1 MKELPP
7 LNTLRAFEAAAR
19 YESFNRAAQTLHITP
34 SAVSHQIR
42 QLEEDLGSELFERL
56 PRRVRLNAIGRRFL
70 VPVREALGQLA
81 SAAEQIR
88 QPEESN
94 LLTLSCTP
102 SFLVGWLVPRL
113 SDFHH
118 AYPDLEVRLDTSPQ
132 LVDLHASDVDACVRY
147 APSAQEFPDLEAHW
161 LFGEELVPICSPAMV
176 GEGGIL
182 QTPEDLK
189 RVTLMHSFHRAGQWR
204 NWLRAAGIEGVDTEQ
219 GPRFSTDSIAV
230 EAAASGLGVALA
242 SRIVVAK
249 QLAEG
254 RVVIPFDV
262 GFCHDYGYFL
272 VYPPAAAGERRIA
285 AFRDWILQEVGRTE
299 PRPPVAIGRQA
310 GAPSP
315 TVTASSCDR

>member
-1 MKELPP
+1 MNELPP
-7 LNTLRAFEAAAR
+7 MNTLRAFEAAAR
-19 YESFNRAAQTLHITP
+19 FESFNRAAQTLHITP

-42 QLEEDLGSELFERL
+42 QLEEDLGSELFDRL
-56 PRRVRLNAIGRRFL
+56 PRKVRLNGAGRRFL

-81 SAAEQIR
+81 SAAGQAR
-88 QPEESN
+88 QPVESN

-102 SFLVGWLVPRL
+102 AFLVGWLVPRL
-113 SDFHH
+113 SDFHRSW
-118 AYPDLEVRLDTSPQ
+118 PDIEVRLDASPQ
-132 LVDLHASDVDACVRY
+132 LVDLHNSDVDACVRY
-147 APSAQEFPDLEAHW
+147 APSAQAFPDMEADW
-161 LFGEELVPICSPAMV
+161 LFGEELVPICSPSLV

-182 QTPEDLK
+182 QKPEDLA
-189 RVTLMHSFHRAGQWR
+189 RVTLMHSFSRAGQWR

-254 RVVIPFDV
+254 RLVIPFDV

-272 VYPPAAAGERRIA
+272 VYPPAAARERRIA
-285 AFRDWILQEVGRTE
+285 AFRDWILYEVGRGE
-299 PRPPVAIGRQA
+299 ARPSVAIGQQSE
-310 GAPSP
+310 APSATP
-315 TVTASSCDR
+315 RVEEDHQ

>member
-19 YESFNRAAQTLHITP
+19 FESFNRAAQTLHITP

-42 QLEEDLGSELFERL
+42 QLEEDLGSELFDRL
-56 PRRVRLNAIGRRFL
+56 PRKVRLNALGRRFL

-118 AYPDLEVRLDTSPQ
+118 AWPDIEVRLDTSPQ
-132 LVDLHASDVDACVRY
+132 LVDLHTSDVDACVRY
-147 APSAQEFPDLEAHW
+147 APSAQAFPDLEAHW
-161 LFGEELVPICSPAMV
+161 LFGEELVPICSPSMV
-176 GEGGIL
+176 GEGGVL
-182 QTPEDLK
+182 QKPEDLA
-189 RVTLMHSFHRAGQWR
+189 RVTLMHSFSRAGQWR

-262 GFCHDYGYFL
+262 GFCHDYGYFF
-272 VYPPAAAGERRIA
+272 VYPPASAGERRIA
-285 AFRDWILQEVGRTE
+285 AFRDWILQTVGRPE
-299 PRPPVAIGRQA
+299 PSPAVAIGEQA
-310 GAPSP
+310 ADAPP
-315 TVTASSCDR
+315 AANTTPDYR

>member
-1 MKELPP
+1 MNGLPP

-19 YESFNRAAQTLHITP
+19 FESFNRAAQALHITP

-42 QLEEDLGSELFERL
+42 QLERNLGSDLFDRL
-56 PRRVRLNAIGRRFL
+56 PRKVRLNALGRRFL

-102 SFLVGWLVPRL
+102 SFLAGWLVPRL
-113 SDFHH
+113 SEFHH
-118 AYPDLEVRLDTSPQ
+118 AYPDIEVRLDTSPQ
-132 LVDLHASDVDACVRY
+132 LVDLHASDVDACIRY
-147 APSAQEFPDLEAHW
+147 APSAHEFPDLEAHW
-161 LFGEELVPICSPAMV
+161 LFGEELVPICSPSMV

-182 QTPEDLK
+182 QRPEDLA
-189 RVTLMHSFHRAGQWR
+189 RVTLMHSFHRTGQWR
-204 NWLRAAGIEGVDTEQ
+204 NWLRAAGVEGVDAEQ

-242 SRIVVAK
+242 SRTVVAK

-262 GFCHDYGYFL
+262 GFCRDYGYFL
-272 VYPPAAAGERRIA
+272 VYPLAAGKDRRIA
-285 AFRDWILQEVGRTE
+285 AFRDWILHAVGR
-299 PRPPVAIGRQA
+299 PAPSPAVAIGEQA
-310 GAPSP
+310 ADATP
-315 TVTASSCDR
+315 VTAPIPDLH

>member
-19 YESFNRAAQTLHITP
+19 YESFNRAAQTLNITP

-42 QLEEDLGSELFERL
+42 QLEDDLGSELFERL
-56 PRRVRLNAIGRRFL
+56 PRKVRLNALGRRFL

-94 LLTLSCTP
+94 LLTLSSTP

-118 AYPDLEVRLDTSPQ
+118 AHPDIEVRLDTSPH
-132 LVDLHASDVDACVRY
+132 LVDLHSSDVDACVRY
-147 APSAQEFPDLEAHW
+147 APSAQEFPDLQAHW

-182 QTPEDLK
+182 QTLEDLK

-272 VYPPAAAGERRIA
+272 VYPPESAGERRIA
-285 AFRDWILQEVGRTE
+285 AFRDWILHEVGRSD
-299 PRPPVAIGRQA
+299 PRPAVAIGEQT
-310 GAPSP
+310 GASP
-315 TVTASSCDR
+315 LSAAAQSDGR

>member
-1 MKELPP
+1 MKALPP

-19 YESFNRAAQTLHITP
+19 HESFNRAAQTLHITP

-56 PRRVRLNAIGRRFL
+56 PRKVRLNAAGRRFL
-70 VPVREALGQLA
+70 VPVQEALGQLA

-88 QPEESN
+88 QPRESN

-102 SFLVGWLVPRL
+102 AFLVGWLVPRL
-113 SDFHH
+113 TDFHR
-118 AYPDLEVRLDTSPQ
+118 AWPDIEVRLDMSPQ

-147 APSAQEFPDLEAHW
+147 SPSAQAFPDLEAHW
-161 LFGEELVPICSPAMV
+161 LFGEELVPICSPSMV

-182 QTPEDLK
+182 QKPEDLA
-189 RVTLMHSFHRAGQWR
+189 RVTLMHSFSRVGQWR
-204 NWLRAAGIEGVDTEQ
+204 NWLRAAGIEGVNTEQ

-272 VYPPAAAGERRIA
+272 VYPPEAAKERRIS
-285 AFRDWILQEVGRTE
+285 AFRDWILQEVGRGE
-299 PRPPVAIGRQA
+299 PRPAVAIGEQTA
-310 GAPSP
+310 AAPL
-315 TVTASSCDR
+315 TAAARSDDR